1 MERGGKMRSQSSS
14 SLSVITVT
22 SYRRMAALPLP
33 FFKGTGINLS
43 LI

>member
-1 MERGGKMRSQSSS
+1 MRSQSIS

-33 FFKGTGINLS
+33 FLREPG
-43 LI
+43 